1 MTRAYVYVV
10 ESPSPD
16 DLFDGRT
23 EGRALCEAFSL
34 SEIKHSYT
42 VCLDYENL
50 MKAFQIGADSRFLS
64 EFLRHQKSDTR
75 DKFVPIVHISAHG
88 TEDGIVLS
96 CGHHVSWADLRLL
109 LKPINDAMPNGLLVC
124 FSSCK
129 GRAQRSAPIYDVRG
143 REAVLSLGG
152 GSLSDVHWHD
162 ALVGFITFYHHLF
175 TGSTIQNAVDAMKI
189 ASTHNDLFFEVGIIT
204 KKKFIDYVNTSK
216 LVNSSS
222 TFGGIFDFPRTGD

>member
-129 GRAQRSAPIYDVRG
+129 GGRSVALSMTL
-143 REAVLSLGG
+143 EAERPFFACG

-189 ASTHNDLFFEVGIIT
+189 ASTHNDFFFEVGIIT